1 MQFLNRVAVKLCLLF
16 FVKVTCGFGKSKNYA
31 LNSIQNS
38 GGLGGVYAFYTCYK
52 VYYYSFKYNN

>member
-38 GGLGGVYAFYTCYK
+38 GGLGGVYAFYTC
-52 VYYYSFKYNN
+52 